1 MNSFEITKKEVTL
14 ETLFSI
20 ISNKPKIS
28 ISNPVQGSIEQSR
41 EELAMALSSGNPI
54 YGVNT
59 GFGKLEST
67 RISDADL
74 DRLQKNLIISHAVG
88 VGEYA
93 DPDVCYTTLLLKILC
108 MAKGFSGVR
117 LELVSFLLELIN
129 NDLIPAFPVQG
140 SVGASGD
147 LAPLAHMSL
156 PIFGMGFLWDR
167 GTLVPVGDIF
177 KDRGIEVPS
186 LRYKEGLALING
198 TQFSTALSV
207 IALHKLGAVTRI
219 ADIVSAMSLD
229 ALECSLSP
237 FDSAIHS
244 LKKHE
249 GQKRVAENIRTLIS
263 GSKIMQSHS
272 SCDRVQDM
280 YSVRCIPQ
288 VHGASRECVSFSY
301 RNTENEV
308 NAVSDNPIVIDK
320 ENIISAGNFH
330 AEIIAKSLDVLA
342 LAVSEISNIS
352 ERRIYSLIDG
362 RYNLPLFLVKDPG
375 INSGL
380 MMAQVTAAA
389 LASENKNLSNPGS
402 TDTIPTSA
410 GQEDHVSMAPIS
422 GMKLLRSIA
431 NLESILSIELLCASQ
446 ALDFRDRSTS
456 PVLEKV
462 LGMVRS
468 EVPFIEKDNVIIAEQ
483 MKKIDGMIKNQKI
496 LNLVS
501 KEVNLL

>member
-1 MNSFEITKKEVTL
+1 LNSFEITKKEVAL
-14 ETLFSI
+14 DTLFSI
-20 ISNKPKIS
+20 IDNKPKIS
-28 ISNPVQGSIEQSR
+28 ISKSVQNSIEKSR

-67 RISDADL
+67 RISDTDL

-88 VGEYA
+88 VGEFADLDICYA
-93 DPDVCYTTLLLKILC
+93 TLLLKILC

-117 LELVSFLLELIN
+117 LELVSFLLELLN

-156 PIFGMGFLWDR
+156 PIFGMGLLWDK
-167 GTLVPVGDIF
+167 GTLVPVGDIL
-177 KDRGIEVPS
+177 KDRGIEAPR

-207 IALHKLGAVTRI
+207 IALHKLDAVTRV
-219 ADIVSAMSLD
+219 ADIISAMSLD

-237 FDSAIHS
+237 FDSTIHK
-244 LKKHE
+244 LKKHG
-249 GQKRVAENIRTLIS
+249 GQNHVAENIRTLIS

-288 VHGASRECVSFSY
+288 VHGASRECIDFSY
-301 RNTENEV
+301 RNTENEI

-330 AEIIAKSLDVLA
+330 AEIIAKSLDVMA

-352 ERRIYSLIDG
+352 ERRIYNLIDG

-422 GMKLLRSIA
+422 GMKLLKSIA

-446 ALDFRDRSTS
+446 ALDFRDKSTS
-456 PVLEKV
+456 PVLKKV
-462 LGMVRS
+462 HGVVRA
-468 EVPFIEKDNVIIAEQ
+468 EVPFIEKDNVIIADQ
-483 MKKIDGMIKNQKI
+483 MKKIGGMIKNQKI